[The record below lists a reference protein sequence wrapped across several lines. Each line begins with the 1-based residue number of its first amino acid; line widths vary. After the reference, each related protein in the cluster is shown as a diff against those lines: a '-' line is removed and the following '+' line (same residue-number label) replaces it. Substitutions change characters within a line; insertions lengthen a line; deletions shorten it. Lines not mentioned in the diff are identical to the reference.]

1 MVLHVHDNIPF
12 SVRKDLIFERLEMV
26 CIEVRR
32 PYNKSFLISTW
43 HRPPNP
49 NLDLLDELA
58 LFLCKCDSENNELI
72 VVGDFNCDVRKTPS
86 DIQTRKLQFLFS
98 V

>member
-1 MVLHVHDNIPF
+1 
-12 SVRKDLIFERLEMV
+12 MV

-43 HRPPNP
+43 HRPPN
-49 NLDLLDELA
+49 LDLLDELA
-58 LFLCKCDSENNELI
+58 LFLCKCDSENNEFI
-72 VVGDFNCDVRKTPS
+72 VVGDFNCDVSKTPS
-86 DIQTRKLQFLFS
+86 DIQTRKLQFLFF